1 MEALKQGHMPEFV
14 IPGMLNENNKHATL
28 IQESTWSLAH
38 GRLVQSHALVEHG
51 NELSFIHATCPLK
64 RKLNHAVGLEITTL
78 GVNGKLVPLLVLE
91 SR

>member
-1 MEALKQGHMPEFV
+1 MVVLKQEHTPEFV
-14 IPGMLNENNKHATL
+14 IPAMLNDNNKHATL

-38 GRLVQSHALVEHG
+38 GRLVQSHALVEQG
-51 NELSFIHATCPLK
+51 NELSFTHATCLLK
-64 RKLNHAVGLEITTL
+64 RKLNHVVDLEVTTL